1 MNRTLWAMAGV
12 GALLG
17 GGVLLVGP
25 ATARSAPASQTVAQT
40 PVPAESPGGGEC
52 YEWSYPK
59 KTACGKLSGSK
70 ECKTRPSIESSEDE
84 QKKEECKPTK
94 GDLCLCD

>member
-1 MNRTLWAMAGV
+1 MNRTLWAVTGGA
-12 GALLG
+12 ALLG
-17 GGVLLVGP
+17 AGALVVGP
-25 ATARSAPASQTVAQT
+25 GEARSAQSSRP
-40 PVPAESPGGGEC
+40 PIRAESPGGGEC

-59 KTACGKLSGSK
+59 KTACGKLSGTK

>member
-1 MNRTLWAMAGV
+1 MKRIAWAIAAG

-17 GGVLLVGP
+17 AGAWWLG
-25 ATARSAPASQTVAQT
+25 ATRSAQASEVGTPAA
-40 PVPAESPGGGEC
+40 VPAESPGGGEC
-52 YEWSYPK
+52 YEWTYPK
-59 KTACGKLSGSK
+59 KTSCGKLSGTK

-84 QKKEECKPTK
+84 AKKEDCKPTK

>member
-1 MNRTLWAMAGV
+1 MKRTLWAAAGV

-17 GGVLLVGP
+17 AGTLWLGV
-25 ATARSAPASQTVAQT
+25 TRSAQASEVAWQA

-59 KTACGKLSGSK
+59 KTSCGKLSGTK

-84 QKKEECKPTK
+84 DKKADCTPTK